1 VQVDVSSIS
10 SPDVPMKRLL
20 AAVIVMLCTVG
31 TVRAESPPVG
41 TALILLIDV
50 SGSIDNT
57 EYDLQKNG
65 IANAFRD
72 PAVVK
77 AIWNQPFGRMAV
89 ALVEW
94 SDSATVVVPWTVI
107 EGEDASRGFA
117 AMIDRIERSSR
128 GSTALGTAVAFAVNL
143 FESCGCEAGRRVI
156 DVSGDGLNNSGALTA
171 SAGRELALQRD
182 IVVNGLPI
190 TGDGSDLGLF
200 EHYENEVKGGQGSF
214 IIEARGFED
223 FARAIR
229 QKLVMEIADAR

>member
-1 VQVDVSSIS
+1 MQ
-10 SPDVPMKRLL
+10 MKRIL
-20 AAVIVMLCTVG
+20 AALIVMLCMAG
-31 TVRAESPPVG
+31 PVRAESPPVG

-57 EYDLQKNG
+57 EYDLQKSG

-94 SDSATVVVPWTVI
+94 SDTATVVVPWTVI
-107 EGEDASRGFA
+107 QGEDESRGFA
-117 AMIDRIERSSR
+117 AVIDRIDRSSR
-128 GSTALGTAVAFAVNL
+128 GSTALGAAVAFAADL
-143 FESCGCEAGRRVI
+143 FDSCGCEAGRRVI
-156 DVSGDGLNNSGALTA
+156 DVSGDGVNNSGALSA
-171 SAGRELALQRD
+171 LAGRELALARN

-190 TGDGSDLGLF
+190 TGDGSDLGLY
-200 EHYENEVKGGQGSF
+200 EHYESEVKGGQGSF

>member
-1 VQVDVSSIS
+1 
-10 SPDVPMKRLL
+10 MKRIL
-20 AAVIVMLCTVG
+20 AAIIVMLCTAG
-31 TVRAESPPVG
+31 PVRAESPPVG

-57 EYDLQKNG
+57 EYDLQKSG

-94 SDSATVVVPWTVI
+94 SDSAAVVVPWTVI
-107 EGEDASRGFA
+107 EGEDESRGFA
-117 AMIDRIERSSR
+117 AVIDRIERSSR
-128 GSTALGTAVAFAVNL
+128 GSTALGTAVAFAVDL
-143 FESCGCEAGRRVI
+143 FESCGCEPARRVI

-171 SAGRELALQRD
+171 SAGRELALARN

-190 TGDGSDLGLF
+190 TGDGSDLGLY
-200 EHYENEVKGGQGSF
+200 EHYEKEVKGGQGSF